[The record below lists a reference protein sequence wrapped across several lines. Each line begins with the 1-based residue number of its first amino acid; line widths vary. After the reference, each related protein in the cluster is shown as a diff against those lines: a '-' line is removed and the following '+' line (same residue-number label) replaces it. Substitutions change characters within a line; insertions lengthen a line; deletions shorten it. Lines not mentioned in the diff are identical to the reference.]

1 LTSRNALNNFTS
13 SLLGRCDL
21 GHVNNNIAMS
31 SASVG
36 KPLSYLPAHHAYPVA
51 QEKANLARIRD
62 NQRRSRARRKE
73 YLQELEARLRQCE
86 LHGIEASAEIQLAAR
101 KVADENRKLRELLSL
116 HGIREDSVE
125 GYLQSSQAGD
135 ALLSSQYPSRSTPV
149 QALQHMLQARKPYF
163 TDVQAGQP
171 DRAMTA
177 SDSPE
182 SSLTS
187 VNTTQSPW
195 DLDRLSSSDTLH
207 PSGKAASHQIMTPSS
222 TSRSTTS
229 SISHNSHHSGPHHQR
244 LAPVPL
250 PRNPTPTSRVNHAQ
264 MFDLDPQLSSSDQI
278 RYISN
283 QSTPRHLP
291 AHGTPQSPYM
301 PTTTSCLN
309 VNSCVFATD
318 MITTMTGA
326 DPNSVNAELGCLP
339 GMDCDVDNQL
349 VFNVMDRYSGGETV
363 GI

>member
-1 LTSRNALNNFTS
+1 VISLTPQQQDRHVVRLGKQSPSRSCPVPILT
-13 SLLGRCDL
+13 
-21 GHVNNNIAMS
+21 
-31 SASVG
+31 
-36 KPLSYLPAHHAYPVA
+36 LSK
-51 QEKANLARIRD
+51 EKANLARIRD

-116 HGIREDSVE
+116 HGIRDDSVE

-135 ALLSSQYPSRSTPV
+135 TLLSSQYPSRSMPV
-149 QALQHMLQARKPYF
+149 QALQHLLQARKPYF
-163 TDVQAGQP
+163 TEGQAGQP
-171 DRAMTA
+171 DSAMAA
-177 SDSPE
+177 SESPE

-187 VNTTQSPW
+187 VNTAQSPW
-195 DLDRLSSSDTLH
+195 DLDRLSNSDTLH
-207 PSGKAASHQIMTPSS
+207 PTGKAASHQIMTPSS

-229 SISHNSHHSGPHHQR
+229 SSISHHSHHSVPHHQR
-244 LAPVPL
+244 LAPVPH
-250 PRNPTPTSRVNHAQ
+250 PRNPTTSSMVNHAQ
-264 MFDLDPQLSSSDQI
+264 MFDLDPQLSQSDQT

-301 PTTTSCLN
+301 PTTTGSLN

-326 DPNSVNAELGCLP
+326 DSNSVNTDLGCLP

-349 VFNVMDRYSGGETV
+349 VFHVMDRYSGGESV